1 MKIIALDVG
10 SKRIGMAKAD
20 SNVRV
25 AIPSGTVEVDGTEL
39 QQIISFARVY
49 GTHLFVIGL
58 PRSNQGE
65 ETAQSAYVR
74 NFATRLKTVM
84 PEAKIRF
91 QDESFTS
98 VEAEERLKSR
108 KRKYE
113 KGEIDAE
120 AAAIILQDFLEG
132 FSGDTDSARPTK
144 KANKKASSGKSHV
157 LRNVLLSLAAVVIL
171 AGIAGFVYYRINLLP
186 VAVNVDCT
194 SETEEL
200 PSECKDITFTV
211 KDGESTGQI
220 GNNLK
225 GAGLIRSPLVFNI
238 QYHLAH
244 GHENLQTGEYK
255 FKPTQSTEEI
265 IAQLIKG
272 SNDNVFSLTIIPG
285 ETLSSI
291 KQKLVEHGYSSEDI
305 DTAFTTMAT
314 PSSTNEDGTPV
325 YEKYP
330 VLAGKPAEAS
340 LEGYIFGDTYEF
352 YKNEELENIIGTT
365 LEAMNKVV
373 TENNLVE
380 AYQVHGLNLYQGI
393 TLASMVQK
401 EATGADQATVAQ
413 VFYSRLAAGMLLG
426 SDVTAQYAAD
436 LVDPDRQTYTD
447 NSAVLH
453 IDSPYNT
460 RLHPG
465 LPYGPICNPGAE
477 ALIAAASPTDTDYLF
492 FLTGDDGVVYYSH
505 TDSEHQQNVAEH
517 CQELCKTSLWQSIQL
532 KS

>member
-20 SNVRV
+20 STVRV
-25 AIPSGTVEVDGTEL
+25 AIPAGTVEVDGTEL
-39 QQIISFARVY
+39 QQIVSFARVY

-58 PRSNQGE
+58 PRNNQGQ

-74 NFATRLKTVM
+74 NFASRLKTVM

-108 KRKYE
+108 KHKYE

-120 AAAIILQDFLEG
+120 AASIILQDFLES
-132 FSGDTDSARPTK
+132 FSGSDDSNRSAK
-144 KANKKASSGKSHV
+144 KNAQIKQAKKKSHIM
-157 LRNVLLSLAAVVIL
+157 RNVLLSLAAVMIL
-171 AGIAGFVYYRINLLP
+171 ASIAGFIYYRINLLP
-186 VAVNVDCT
+186 VATDVNCA
-194 SETEEL
+194 SEANEL
-200 PSECKDITFTV
+200 PKECSDITFTV
-211 KDGESTGQI
+211 KDGESTQQI
-220 GNNLK
+220 GNNLA
-225 GAGLIRSPLVFNI
+225 GAGLIRSAIIFNL
-238 QYHLAH
+238 QYHLIH
-244 GHENLQTGEYK
+244 NGENLQTGEYK
-255 FKPTQSTEEI
+255 LKPTLSTDEI

-272 SNDNVFSLTIIPG
+272 SNDNVFSFTIIPG

-291 KQKLVEHGYSSEDI
+291 KQKLTEQGYSSEDTE
-305 DTAFTTMAT
+305 TAFATAAT
-314 PSSTNEDGTPV
+314 PDSTAEDGTPI

-352 YKNEELENIIGTT
+352 YKEETLENIIGTT

-373 TENNLVE
+373 TENNLIE
-380 AYQVHGLNLYQGI
+380 AYQVHGLTLYQGI
-393 TLASMVQK
+393 TLASIVQK

-413 VFYSRLAAGMLLG
+413 VFYSRMAAGMNLG

-447 NSAVLH
+447 NSAVLQ

-460 RLHPG
+460 RLYAG

-492 FLTGDDGVVYYSH
+492 FLTGDDGMVYYSH
-505 TDSEHQQNVAEH
+505 TDSEHQQNIAEH
-517 CQELCKTSLWQSIQL
+517 CQELCKTSL
-532 KS
+532 

>member
-25 AIPSGTVEVDGTEL
+25 AIPAGTVEVDGTEL

-58 PRSNQGE
+58 PRNNQGQ

-74 NFATRLKTVM
+74 NFTSRLKTVM

-108 KRKYE
+108 KHRYE

-120 AAAIILQDFLEG
+120 AAAIILQDFLES
-132 FSGDTDSARPTK
+132 FSSNSDNDSSRT
-144 KANKKASSGKSHV
+144 NKKADKRNSSKKSHI
-157 LRNVLLSLAAVVIL
+157 LRNSLLSLAAVIIL
-171 AGIAGFVYYRINLLP
+171 AGIAGFIYYRINLLP
-186 VAVNVDCT
+186 VAVDIDCA
-194 SETEEL
+194 SEAEEL
-200 PSECKDITFTV
+200 PKECNEITFTV
-211 KDGESTGQI
+211 KDGESAQQI
-220 GNNLK
+220 GNNLAN
-225 GAGLIRSPLVFNI
+225 AGLIRSAIIFNL

-244 GHENLQTGEYK
+244 KDENLQTGDYRL
-255 FKPTQSTEEI
+255 KPTLSTDEI
-265 IAQLIKG
+265 IGQLIRG
-272 SNDNVFSLTIIPG
+272 SNDNVFTFTIIPG
-285 ETLSSI
+285 ETLRSI
-291 KQKLVEHGYSSEDI
+291 KQKLIDQGYSSEDVES
-305 DTAFTTMAT
+305 AFTAAAT
-314 PSSTNEDGTPV
+314 PTSIGEDGTPV

-330 VLAGKPAEAS
+330 VLAGKPADAS

-352 YKNEELENIIGTT
+352 YKNESLEKIIGTT
-365 LEAMNKVV
+365 LEAMDKVV
-373 TENNLVE
+373 ADNNLIE
-380 AYQVHGLNLYQGI
+380 GYQVHGLSLYQGI
-393 TLASMVQK
+393 TLASIVQK

-413 VFYSRLAAGMLLG
+413 VFYSRLAADMMLG

-447 NSAVLH
+447 NSAVLQ

-460 RLHPG
+460 RLYHG

-505 TDSEHQQNVAEH
+505 TDSEHQQNISEH
-517 CQELCKTSLWQSIQL
+517 CQELCKTSL
-532 KS
+532 